1 VEPLSNPEPPDTM
14 RKILAVA
21 GALALISSA
30 ASAQDPRPLEL
41 GIDAGVTFGLD
52 DPNVTVIGIP
62 VQNFRMGFMMND
74 RVGIEPSI
82 ALNSIR
88 ADGDNFTTYSAA
100 VGVLWHFTSFR
111 SGPYFRP
118 FIGVSGFSG
127 DEIDGV
133 SQVFVGA
140 GIGLKIPVVDGR
152 LAWRLEGNFAHAF
165 DDGDVEG
172 GSQIG
177 LLAGLSF
184 FTR

>member
-1 VEPLSNPEPPDTM
+1 M
-14 RKILAVA
+14 RKLTAVA
-21 GALALISSA
+21 AALALVSSI

-52 DPNVTVIGIP
+52 DPNVTVIAIP
-62 VQNFRMGFMMND
+62 LQNFRLGFMMTD
-74 RVGIEPSI
+74 RVGIEPSV

-88 ADGDNFTTYSAA
+88 ADGDNFTTYSLA
-100 VGVLWHFTSFR
+100 VGLLWHFTSFR

-118 FIGVSGFSG
+118 FIGVNGFSG

-133 SQVFVGA
+133 SQFFVGA
-140 GIGLKIPVVDGR
+140 GFGIKIPVVDER
-152 LAWRLEGNFAHAF
+152 LAWRLEANFAHAF

-177 LLAGLSF
+177 LRAGLSF